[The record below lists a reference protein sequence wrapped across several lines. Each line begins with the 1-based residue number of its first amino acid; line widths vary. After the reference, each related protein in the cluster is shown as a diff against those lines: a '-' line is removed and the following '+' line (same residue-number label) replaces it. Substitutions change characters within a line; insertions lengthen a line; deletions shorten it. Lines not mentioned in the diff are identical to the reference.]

1 MELMTVLLPL
11 AALVSGVLFTWL
23 LMKGRFQGEFA
34 GLNAQLAEKAARC
47 DFIEQAHA
55 EIASELAALD
65 GKYEHLQDEN
75 YALGNR
81 FSAAEKQI
89 AHLQEKEAE
98 SVRLKQSY
106 IDLQEKAQ
114 GLAVENERLATQLG
128 QERKAFAEQYALER
142 QIRQRVET
150 DLEESRQTVRDVQND
165 LSDVGNR
172 FAAAEKQIAYLQEKE
187 AEAERLRQSH
197 TELQEKAQGLAVENE
212 RLATQ
217 IEQERLASEEK
228 LSLLG
233 EARKSLSDQFQ
244 NLANTILEEKSRRFT
259 EQNREQLHQV
269 LNPLN
274 ERIHGFGELV
284 RQTYDKESRERL
296 TLENE
301 LKRLQGLNAQL
312 HSEAKA
318 LTNALTGTQNK
329 VQGNWGEMIL
339 ETVLENSGLQ
349 KGREYVVQAASV
361 RKEEDGGTRR
371 LQPDVLVNLPDNKQ
385 IVIDSK
391 VSLTAYVRYTQAADA
406 DEAARELAAYIAS
419 IRAHMKGLSLK
430 DYTDLE
436 GVNTL
441 DFVFM
446 FIPVEPAYLLAL
458 QNDAGLFQECFD
470 KRIMLV
476 GPVRCWRLCG
486 RWRIFG
492 ATSSKTKT
500 RWRLRTKAASCT
512 TSLSASYRRSKASAK
527 ASIRRKTAFRRHSS
541 NLPRDA
547 GIWSDAPRN
556 CVCWA

>member
-1 MELMTVLLPL
+1 MELMTVLLLL
-11 AALVSGVLFTWL
+11 AALLSGVLFTWL
-23 LMKGRFQGEFA
+23 LMKSRFQGVLA
-34 GLNAQLAEKAARC
+34 VLNAQLAEKAARC
-47 DFIEQAHA
+47 DFVEQAHA
-55 EIASELAALD
+55 EIASELAVLD

-89 AHLQEKEAE
+89 AYLQEKEAE

-128 QERKAFAEQYALER
+128 QERKAFADQYALER
-142 QIRQRVET
+142 QIRQRIET

-172 FAAAEKQIAYLQEKE
+172 FAAAEKQIAHLQEKE

-197 TELQEKAQGLAVENE
+197 IDLQEKAQGLAVENE
-212 RLATQ
+212 RLTTQ

-284 RQTYDKESRERL
+284 KQTYDKESRERL

-349 KGREYVVQAASV
+349 KGREYTVQAASV
-361 RKEEDGGTRR
+361 RKEEDGSTRR
-371 LQPDVLVNLPDNKQ
+371 LQPDVLVNHG
-385 IVIDSK
+385 
-391 VSLTAYVRYTQAADA
+391 
-406 DEAARELAAYIAS
+406 AS

-430 DYTDLE
+430 NYTDLE

-458 QNDAGLFQECFD
+458 QHDAGLFQECFD

-476 GPVRCWRLCG
+476 GPSTLL
-486 RWRIFG
+486 
-492 ATSSKTKT
+492 AT
-500 RWRLRTKAASCT
+500 LRTVANIWRNEQQNQNALAIADEGGKLYDKFVGFAQTLESVG
-512 TSLSASYRRSKASAK
+512 K
-527 ASIRRKTAFRRHSS
+527 SIDQAQSSFQTAFKQLAEGRG
-541 NLPRDA
+541 NLVGRAEKLRLLGVKANKQLARDLTERA
-547 GIWSDAPRN
+547 NETTALSESLEYAAEDEA
-556 CVCWA
+556 V